1 MSDFIISP
9 TGIAFL
15 LQIAALFFFVFAILA
30 LWQQSRTMRR
40 NIDDV
45 YRIND
50 HADQKLKAMIALL
63 SDLKQEFVTKNQE
76 INDLHR
82 IPTDLA
88 DLSRRMKNV
97 ESEFTRMADTFQQ
110 QEQISKAIAM
120 AQRGSKRAEIVEG
133 TGLSAEQADTIVK
146 FHGPNME

>member
-1 MSDFIISP
+1 
-9 TGIAFL
+9 
-15 LQIAALFFFVFAILA
+15 
-30 LWQQSRTMRR
+30 MRR

-50 HADQKLKAMIALL
+50 QADQKLKAMIALL

-97 ESEFTRMADTFQQ
+97 ESEFTRMLRNCLS
-110 QEQISKAIAM
+110 ISYFFKS
-120 AQRGSKRAEIVEG
+120 QFVLVS
-133 TGLSAEQADTIVK
+133 
-146 FHGPNME
+146 

>member
-1 MSDFIISP
+1 MSDFITSP

-15 LQIAALFFFVFAILA
+15 LQITALFFFVLAILA

-50 HADQKLKAMIALL
+50 HANQKLQAMIALL
-63 SDLKQEFVTKNQE
+63 SDLKQEFVTKNHE
-76 INDLHR
+76 ISDLHR

-97 ESEFTRMADTFQQ
+97 ESEFIRMADTFQQ

-133 TGLSAEQADTIVK
+133 TGLSAEQADTIVR
-146 FHGPNME
+146 FHGPDAE

>member
-30 LWQQSRTMRR
+30 LWHQSRTMRR

-50 HADQKLKAMIALL
+50 QADQKLKAMIALL

-82 IPTDLA
+82 IPKDLA

-120 AQRGSKRAEIVEG
+120 AQRGSKRAEIVES

-146 FHGPNME
+146 FHGPNTE

>member
-1 MSDFIISP
+1 
-9 TGIAFL
+9 
-15 LQIAALFFFVFAILA
+15 
-30 LWQQSRTMRR
+30 MRR

-50 HADQKLKAMIALL
+50 QADQKLKAMIALL
-63 SDLKQEFVTKNQE
+63 SELKQEFVTKNQE

-120 AQRGSKRAEIVEG
+120 AQRGSKRAEIVES

-146 FHGPNME
+146 FHGPNTE

>member
-1 MSDFIISP
+1 
-9 TGIAFL
+9 
-15 LQIAALFFFVFAILA
+15 
-30 LWQQSRTMRR
+30 MRR

-50 HADQKLKAMIALL
+50 HANQKLQAMIALL
-63 SDLKQEFVTKNQE
+63 SDLKQEFVTKNHE

-97 ESEFTRMADTFQQ
+97 ESEFIRMADTFQQ

-133 TGLSAEQADTIVK
+133 TGLSAEQADTIVR
-146 FHGPNME
+146 FHGPDAE

>member
-1 MSDFIISP
+1 M
-9 TGIAFL
+9 
-15 LQIAALFFFVFAILA
+15 LQIAALFFFVLAILA

-50 HADQKLKAMIALL
+50 QANQKLQAMIALL
-63 SDLKQEFVTKNQE
+63 SDLKKEFDTKNHE
-76 INDLHR
+76 ISDLHR

-133 TGLSAEQADTIVK
+133 TGLSAEQADTIVR
-146 FHGPNME
+146 FHGPDSE

>member
-1 MSDFIISP
+1 M
-9 TGIAFL
+9 
-15 LQIAALFFFVFAILA
+15 
-30 LWQQSRTMRR
+30 
-40 NIDDV
+40 

-50 HADQKLKAMIALL
+50 QADQKLKAMIAFL

-97 ESEFTRMADTFQQ
+97 ESEFTRR
-110 QEQISKAIAM
+110 QILFSSRSK
-120 AQRGSKRAEIVEG
+120 
-133 TGLSAEQADTIVK
+133 SARQ
-146 FHGPNME
+146 

>member
-1 MSDFIISP
+1 
-9 TGIAFL
+9 
-15 LQIAALFFFVFAILA
+15 
-30 LWQQSRTMRR
+30 MRR

-50 HADQKLKAMIALL
+50 QANEKLQAMIALL

-97 ESEFTRMADTFQQ
+97 ESWRSRIKNSD
-110 QEQISKAIAM
+110 
-120 AQRGSKRAEIVEG
+120 
-133 TGLSAEQADTIVK
+133 
-146 FHGPNME
+146 